1 MKARSITMLVLGILL
16 SMLGVGLLFGG
27 IGASWVNSRQNDGG
41 YLTSP
46 RERFAVDSSAIVSA
60 RAEGMRDDA
69 FPGPLPFDVG
79 SIRIWAESANPGKD
93 IFVGIGPRADVDRYL
108 SGSNFSELRE
118 VRFRP
123 FNVEYREVQGTAQPT
138 VPAAQDFWVAS
149 SSGSGERE
157 FDWSIAAGD
166 WSVVVMN
173 ADASPGVAVDLKA
186 GFRSEL
192 FGPIAAGLLAG
203 GAILLVLGV
212 PLLIFGAQGLG
223 RHTPPPPSVPAPY
236 PGSTMPPY
244 SGSPVP
250 PPPGSPL
257 AYQRPS
263 GQPPAGATA
272 AEMAERAPYPARLR
286 GELDPMLSRWMW
298 LVKWFLAIPHFVV
311 LFFLWFAFF
320 IVTVIAGFAILF
332 TARYPRSL
340 FNFNVGV
347 MRWSWRVAFYA
358 YAALGTDRYPPFT
371 LAKTDYPADFEVDY
385 PERLSRGLVL
395 VKWWL
400 LALPHLL
407 IIAALTG
414 ASTVRWTDPRTPGI
428 RYETGSGFS
437 LFSFL
442 VLVAAVI
449 LLFSGRYQRPLFDLL
464 LGFNRWI
471 YRVMTYVALM
481 RDEYPPFRL
490 DQGGSELHDRP
501 SGPGW
506 QPRTG
511 ASMAIPPAGPPPG
524 PAPGPTPPASAP
536 PNPAPP
542 NPTVPG

>member
-27 IGASWVNSRQNDGG
+27 IGTSWINSRQNDGG

-46 RERFAVDSSAIVSA
+46 RERFAVDSTAIVSA
-60 RAEGMRDDA
+60 RAEGMRDDDY
-69 FPGPLPFDVG
+69 PGPLPFDVG
-79 SIRIWAESANPGKD
+79 SIRIGAESANPGKD

-108 SGSNFSELRE
+108 AGSNFSELRD
-118 VRFRP
+118 VSFRP
-123 FNVEYREVQGTAQPT
+123 FNVEYREIQGTAQP
-138 VPAAQDFWVAS
+138 PAPQEQDFWVAS

-157 FDWSIAAGD
+157 FNWNIAAGD

-173 ADASPGVAVDLKA
+173 ADATPGVAVDLQA

-223 RHTPPPPSVPAPY
+223 RHTPPPPPGPGQY
-236 PGSTMPPY
+236 PGS
-244 SGSPVP
+244 SPATYPGAGVP
-250 PPPGSPL
+250 PSSVSPAPPGSGAQPL
-257 AYQRPS
+257 AYQSPW
-263 GQPPAGATA
+263 QPPALAPA
-272 AEMAERAPYPARLR
+272 AETAPYPARLR
-286 GELDPMLSRWMW
+286 GDLDPVLSRWMW
-298 LVKWFLAIPHFVV
+298 LVKWFLAIPHFIV

-358 YAALGTDRYPPFT
+358 YGALGTDRYPPFT
-371 LAKTDYPADFEVDY
+371 LARTDYPADFEVDY

-414 ASTVRWTDPRTPGI
+414 ASTVRWTDPQNPGI

-464 LGFNRWI
+464 MGFNRWI
-471 YRVMTYVALM
+471 YRVMTYVGLM

-490 DQGGSELHDRP
+490 DQGGREALGSPADPNWHPDA
-501 SGPGW
+501 G
-506 QPRTG
+506 G
-511 ASMAIPPAGPPPG
+511 AIMVPPPAPPQGPPPG
-524 PAPGPTPPASAP
+524 PAPQAPAS
-536 PNPAPP
+536 P
-542 NPTVPG
+542 NPTGPG

>member
-46 RERFAVDSSAIVSA
+46 RERFAVDSTAIVSA
-60 RAEGMRDDA
+60 RADGMRDDA
-69 FPGPLPFDVG
+69 YPGPLPFDVG
-79 SIRIWAESANPGKD
+79 SLRIGAESANPGKE
-93 IFVGIGPRADVDRYL
+93 IFIGIGPRADVDRYL
-108 SGSNFSELRE
+108 SGSNFSELRD
-118 VRFRP
+118 VSFRP
-123 FNVEYREVQGTAQPT
+123 FNVVYREVQGTAQPP
-138 VPAAQDFWVAS
+138 VPTDQDFWVAS
-149 SSGSGERE
+149 SSGSGERD
-157 FDWSIAAGD
+157 FDWNIAAGD
-166 WSVVVMN
+166 WSLVVMN
-173 ADASPGVAVDLKA
+173 ADASPGVAADVKA
-186 GFRSEL
+186 GFRSDL
-192 FGPIAAGLLAG
+192 FGPIAAGLLTG
-203 GAILLVLGV
+203 GAVLLVLGV

-223 RHTPPPPSVPAPY
+223 RHTTPPPPGQAPY
-236 PGSTMPPY
+236 PGSTLPPY

-250 PPPGSPL
+250 SGPAPGSPL
-257 AYQRPS
+257 AYQGAS
-263 GQPPAGATA
+263 GQAPAVADA
-272 AEMAERAPYPARLR
+272 AEAAERAPYPARLR
-286 GELDPMLSRWMW
+286 GELDPVLSRWMW
-298 LVKWFLAIPHFVV
+298 LVKWFLAIPHFIV
-311 LFFLWFAFF
+311 LFFLWFAFV

-340 FNFNVGV
+340 FNFSVGV
-347 MRWSWRVAFYA
+347 VRWSWRVAFYA

-400 LALPHLL
+400 LALPHLV

-428 RYETGSGFS
+428 RYETGNGFS

-442 VLVAAVI
+442 VFVSAVI

-471 YRVMTYVALM
+471 YRVVTYVGLM

-490 DQGGSELHDRP
+490 DQGGREIHDTTRDP
-501 SGPGW
+501 DW
-506 QPRTG
+506 QPQ
-511 ASMAIPPAGPPPG
+511 AGGSTIVPPPG
-524 PAPGPTPPASAP
+524 TPPGPPQGPTPPAP
-536 PNPAPP
+536 WPP
-542 NPTVPG
+542 NPTGPG